1 MRKNK
6 MAEFSDTDLIV
17 LCAALRRQHTW
28 TVETANANGY
38 DWSDNVAD
46 VERLNTIINNEFEE
60 RGREHAR
67 IDRELALIEKDYAH
81 DTEWNYEGNAT

>member
-6 MAEFSDTDLIV
+6 MEEFSSVDLIV

-28 TVETANANGY
+28 IVETANANGY

-60 RGREHAR
+60 REREQAR
-67 IDRELALIEKDYAH
+67 IERELALIEKEYAS
-81 DTEWNYEGNAT
+81 DNWQGWEE